1 MRWWRAVAEVTR
13 WEFRRYVKPR
23 QQLVGMLL
31 TFVIFGGFM
40 MAGRLAARRD
50 AGSRDISL
58 IGSDIL
64 PVLDVQP
71 ATIRFI
77 PYRGGDE
84 AMLRERVHDG
94 SMEGLLI
101 IRDVDHAELVLRRS
115 ASWTGEIRTALE
127 ATRQQ
132 YMLERSGMSAASRAA
147 ILRPPQIEL
156 TYAEG
161 TAGHSRGER
170 LSIIVVV
177 SLMLLTVFIGMSYI
191 FASITGEKQIR
202 VTEQVVSAIPAQAW
216 IDGKVLGLIAV
227 SIVSVLAQVVAFAAV
242 YFLLRMFLDGPALP
256 LPDSLGQPRVVALIL
271 VYAVL
276 GLFFWFAFLGAVAAT
291 IDDPHN
297 SARGPLLFVP
307 MFASGMAFLVL
318 GDANSGVSRAFA
330 LLPPT
335 APSAMPVRLLMTEV
349 GALELMFSLGLLV
362 GAIAMLRIAA
372 GRIFR
377 IAMLMY
383 GKEPRWAELRRWAA
397 GR

>member
-1 MRWWRAVAEVTR
+1 MRWSRAVAEVTR

-23 QQLVGMLL
+23 QQLIGMLL

-40 MAGRLAARRD
+40 AAGRLAARRD
-50 AGSRDISL
+50 AGSRDVAI
-58 IGSDIL
+58 IGSDVL
-64 PVLDVQP
+64 PVRDIQP
-71 ATIRFI
+71 TTIRFI
-77 PYRGGDE
+77 LHERADE
-84 AMLRERVHDG
+84 ATLRERVRDG
-94 SMEGLLI
+94 SLQGLLV
-101 IRDVDHAELVLRRS
+101 IRDVDHAELVLRRRP
-115 ASWTGEIRTALE
+115 SWIGEMQTLLGA
-127 ATRQQ
+127 ARQQ
-132 YMLERSGMSAASRAA
+132 HMIERAGVSAASLAA
-147 ILRPPQIEL
+147 ILTPPQLEL

-161 TAGHSRGER
+161 TAGHTRGER
-170 LSIIVVV
+170 FSIIVVV
-177 SLMLLTVFIGMSYI
+177 SLMLMAVFIGMSYI

-216 IDGKVLGLIAV
+216 IDGKILGLMAV

-242 YFLLRMFLDGPALP
+242 YLLIGVFLDGPALP
-256 LPDSLGQPRVVALIL
+256 IPDSLGQPAVVALIL
-271 VYAVL
+271 VYAML

-297 SARGPLLFVP
+297 SARGSLLFVP

-318 GDANSGVSRAFA
+318 GDPNSGMSRTLA

-349 GALELMFSLGLLV
+349 GALELMLSMALLV

-383 GKEPRWAELRRWAA
+383 GKEPSWAELRRWAA